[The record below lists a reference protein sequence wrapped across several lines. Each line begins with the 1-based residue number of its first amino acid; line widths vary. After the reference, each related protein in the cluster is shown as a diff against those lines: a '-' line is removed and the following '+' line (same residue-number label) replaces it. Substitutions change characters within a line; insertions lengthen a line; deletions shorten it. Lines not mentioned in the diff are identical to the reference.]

1 MFFDEKEVENLR
13 KVYNKENS
21 KEKPIAK
28 GDVQKVWKDIQT
40 RLHDKCDSG
49 SAECII
55 NSMLSKPTAPSS
67 WKSNPEEWLS
77 SLDIDAVEKQF
88 TKIFTDYYYV
98 GTVPIDFGK
107 KSETGTCVVNSL
119 CSLNIEHLYKKG
131 YRRIGI
137 VFNTDVSTGPGQH
150 WIALYCDIRPEL
162 VFPRIT
168 YFDSYGDKP
177 SKEVVNL
184 MKRWKITWDATKI
197 HEKPMATTYNKTRH
211 QYENSEC
218 GMYCLYFHF
227 CCLLGTPMNKRIPDE
242 VVRGFRGVL
251 FRI

>member
-197 HEKPMATTYNKTRH
+197 HEKHMATTYNKTRH

-227 CCLLGTPMNKRIPDE
+227 CCLLGIPMNKRIPDE

-251 FRI
+251 FRV

>member
-28 GDVQKVWKDIQT
+28 GDVQKVWKEIQT

-88 TKIFTDYYYV
+88 TKTFTDYYYV

-227 CCLLGTPMNKRIPDE
+227 CCLLGIPMNKRIPDE
-242 VVRGFRGVL
+242 VVRGFRGLL

>member
-227 CCLLGTPMNKRIPDE
+227 CCLLGIPMNKRIPDE

>member
-1 MFFDEKEVENLR
+1 
-13 KVYNKENS
+13 
-21 KEKPIAK
+21 
-28 GDVQKVWKDIQT
+28 
-40 RLHDKCDSG
+40 
-49 SAECII
+49 
-55 NSMLSKPTAPSS
+55 MLSKPTAPSS

-227 CCLLGTPMNKRIPDE
+227 CCLLGIPMNKRIPDE

>member
-21 KEKPIAK
+21 KEKPIPK
-28 GDVQKVWKDIQT
+28 NDVQKVWKDIQS

-49 SAECII
+49 AAECII

-107 KSETGTCVVNSL
+107 KSETGSCVVNSL

-168 YFDSYGDKP
+168 YFDSYAEKP

-227 CCLLGTPMNKRIPDE
+227 CCLLGVPMNKRIPDE

>member
-21 KEKPIAK
+21 KEKPIPK
-28 GDVQKVWKDIQT
+28 NDVQKVWKEIQS

-49 SAECII
+49 AAECII

-107 KSETGTCVVNSL
+107 KSETGSCVVNSL

-168 YFDSYGDKP
+168 YFDSYAEKP

-227 CCLLGTPMNKRIPDE
+227 CCLLGVPMNKRIPDE

>member
-1 MFFDEKEVENLR
+1 MFFDDKEVENLR
-13 KVYNKENS
+13 KVYNKEHTR
-21 KEKPIAK
+21 ETPIPK
-28 GDVQKVWKDIQT
+28 GNTHSVWKHIQK
-40 RLHDKCDSG
+40 RLHDQCDSG
-49 SAECII
+49 AAECII
-55 NSMLSKPTAPSS
+55 NSLLTKPNAPNS
-67 WKSNPEEWLS
+67 WKTNPEEWLS
-77 SLDIDAVEKQF
+77 SIDIDAVEKQF
-88 TKIFTDYYYV
+88 ASLFSDYYYV

-107 KSETGTCVVNSL
+107 KSETGACIVDSL
-119 CSLNIEHLYKKG
+119 CSLNIEGLYNKG

-162 VFPRIT
+162 VFPRVT
-168 YFDSYGDKP
+168 FFDSYAERP
-177 SKEVVNL
+177 SKEVINL
-184 MKRWKITWDATKI
+184 MKRWKISWDATKI
-197 HEKPMATTYNKTRH
+197 HSKPMATTYNKTRH

-227 CCLLGTPMNKRIPDE
+227 CCLLGIPMNKRIPDE

>member
-28 GDVQKVWKDIQT
+28 GDVQKVWKEIQT

-227 CCLLGTPMNKRIPDE
+227 CCLLGIPMNKRIPDE

>member
-21 KEKPIAK
+21 NQKPIAR
-28 GDVQKVWKDIQT
+28 GDVQKVWKDIQS

-88 TKIFTDYYYV
+88 AKIFSEYYYV

-107 KSETGTCVVNSL
+107 KSETGTCLVDSL
-119 CSLNIEHLYKKG
+119 CSLSIQELYKKG
-131 YRRIGI
+131 YRQIGI

-168 YFDSYGDKP
+168 YFDSYAEKP
-177 SKEVVNL
+177 TKEVVNL
-184 MKRWKITWDATKI
+184 MKNWKFNWDATGI
-197 HEKPMATTYNKTRH
+197 HQKPMATTYNKTRH

-218 GMYCLYFHF
+218 GMYCLYFHL
-227 CCLLGTPMNKRIPDE
+227 CCLIGTPMKKRIPDE
-242 VVRGFRGVL
+242 VVRGFRGAL
-251 FRI
+251 FRV

>member
-1 MFFDEKEVENLR
+1 
-13 KVYNKENS
+13 
-21 KEKPIAK
+21 
-28 GDVQKVWKDIQT
+28 
-40 RLHDKCDSG
+40 
-49 SAECII
+49 
-55 NSMLSKPTAPSS
+55 MLSKPTAPSS